1 MEDVVLTLSELAP
14 RFDLDVV
21 FLQEVLRLDLLM
33 EGMRLDLI
41 NSGIS

>member
-14 RFDLDVV
+14 RIDLDVV

-33 EGMRLDLI
+33 D
-41 NSGIS
+41 GITRPG